1 MKSVQNPRNPLIY
14 RRFLHVTDV
23 PLRSVTTSVTETNR
37 KEGFVLKVKLTP
49 KQYLNQ
55 AYHLNE
61 MIESHI
67 AELRMLR
74 ETIDGLSAVNYE
86 QDKVTSSNTSSPVEM
101 TVSKIIALEEKIN
114 AEIDRFVDLK
124 TEIHTE
130 ISKVSDQTEQLVL
143 RLRYI
148 QFKSW
153 PDIQAV
159 IGKRERAAYTIHST
173 ALNHFKV
180 PDSPFAFREK
190 F

>member
-1 MKSVQNPRNPLIY
+1 M
-14 RRFLHVTDV
+14 
-23 PLRSVTTSVTETNR
+23 
-37 KEGFVLKVKLTP
+37 KVKLTP

-55 AYHLNE
+55 AYRLNE

-74 ETIDGLSAVNYE
+74 ETMDGLSAVQYDK
-86 QDKVTSSNTSSPVEM
+86 DKVQTNNVSSPVEN
-101 TVSKIIALEEKIN
+101 TVQKIMAQEEKIN

-124 TEIHTE
+124 AEIHDE
-130 ISKVSDQTEQLVL
+130 ISKVPDPTEQLVL

-153 PDIQAV
+153 PDIQG
-159 IGKRERAAYTIHST
+159 ILGKKERRAFVIHST

-180 PDSPFAFREK
+180 PDSPFAYREI
-190 F
+190 

>member
-1 MKSVQNPRNPLIY
+1 M
-14 RRFLHVTDV
+14 
-23 PLRSVTTSVTETNR
+23 
-37 KEGFVLKVKLTP
+37 KVKLTP

-55 AYHLNE
+55 AYRLNE
-61 MIESHI
+61 LIESHI

-74 ETIDGLSAVNYE
+74 ETMDGLSAVQYDK
-86 QDKVTSSNTSSPVEM
+86 DKVQTNNVSSPVEN
-101 TVSKIIALEEKIN
+101 TVQKIMAQEEKIN

-124 TEIHTE
+124 AEIHDE

-153 PDIQAV
+153 PDIQG
-159 IGKRERAAYTIHST
+159 ILGKKERRAFVIHST

-180 PDSPFAFREK
+180 PETRFAYREI
-190 F
+190 